1 MCARTFKKEKNEWK
15 LIQREK
21 EAAYNKEPYIEEVE
35 QAVYLK
41 QLHETQNEKI
51 EAKMRMFRI
60 WEDVMEAMRQA
71 RRERGEHSEDN
82 IASQNQDLF
91 DPEQFIDQQF
101 QAFNVHDLKEHQ

>member
-1 MCARTFKKEKNEWK
+1 MK
-15 LIQREK
+15 
-21 EAAYNKEPYIEEVE
+21 
-35 QAVYLK
+35 
-41 QLHETQNEKI
+41 
-51 EAKMRMFRI
+51 MFRI

-101 QAFNVHDLKEHQ
+101 